1 MKTLSK
7 ILPFVKNSIQTFS
20 QIASNLAEAIRNLP
34 PDELDEIDRDLHLN
48 YFFID
53 FNNEKNEEEIMSA
66 YSYFYHTLGRFPGNT
81 DLVIIPK
88 PGTPAFIK
96 TNKIISPNQL
106 YEKFRGTD
114 TKGLVSVQA
123 LAALN
128 IHLGGDTKLSRKTMT
143 EFLHNMSM
151 QALNRENDSILLDFE
166 KIIDLVPNIIV
177 LLRQQNKK
185 SSQINDL
192 NEIEVALRKK

>member
-7 ILPFVKNSIQTFS
+7 ILPFAKNSIQTFN
-20 QIASNLAEAIRNLP
+20 QIASNLAKAIRNLP
-34 PDELDEIDRDLHLN
+34 PDELDEIYRDLQLN
-48 YFFID
+48 YFLID

-66 YSYFYHTLGRFPGNT
+66 YSYFYYTLGRFPGNT

-88 PGTPAFIK
+88 PDTPGFIK

-114 TKGLVSVQA
+114 TKGLVSVQVV
-123 LAALN
+123 AALN
-128 IHLGGDTKLSRKTMT
+128 MHLVGDTNLYRKTMT
-143 EFLHNMSM
+143 KFLHNMSM
-151 QALNRENDSILLDFE
+151 QNLNRENDSILLDFE
-166 KIIDLVPNIIV
+166 KITDLVSNIIA

-185 SSQINDL
+185 SPQINNL
-192 NEIEVALRKK
+192 NKIEVALCKK